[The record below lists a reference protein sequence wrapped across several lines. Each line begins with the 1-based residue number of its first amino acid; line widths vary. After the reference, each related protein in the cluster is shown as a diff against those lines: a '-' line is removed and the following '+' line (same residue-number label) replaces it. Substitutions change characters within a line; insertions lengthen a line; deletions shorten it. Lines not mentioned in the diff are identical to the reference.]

1 MRYVLLF
8 IALFFTACSIK
19 EYDHVSTKIVT
30 IKTPTLKFS
39 DIGYLRNLDDAV
51 ELELF
56 IAGHVFK
63 KIDINHLICVSDEGC
78 MSKDAFNAEYL
89 SKDYPAQ
96 MLQNVLLGR
105 EIFQGKNLQKTAS
118 GFTQNILTQALDITY
133 RVEPKEIYFKDRK
146 NHILFRIKDTQ

>member
-1 MRYVLLF
+1 MKYILVFMLLIF
-8 IALFFTACSIK
+8 SACSIK
-19 EYDHVSTKIVT
+19 HYEHVSTKIVT

-89 SKDYPAQ
+89 SKNYPTE
-96 MLQNVLLGR
+96 MLQNILLGR
-105 EIFQGKNLQKTAS
+105 KIFQGKNLEKTAS
-118 GFTQNILTQALDITY
+118 GFTQNILTQELDITY
-133 RVEPKEIYFKDRK
+133 KVEQKEIYFKDRA
-146 NHILFRIKDTQ
+146 NHILFRIKDTE